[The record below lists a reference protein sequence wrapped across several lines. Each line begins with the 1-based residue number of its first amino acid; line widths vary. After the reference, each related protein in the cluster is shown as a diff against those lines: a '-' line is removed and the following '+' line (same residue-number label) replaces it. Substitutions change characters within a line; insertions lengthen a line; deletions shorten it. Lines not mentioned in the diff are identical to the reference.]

1 MQETT
6 SAKQLRSF
14 GLMVGGVFAVI
25 GLWPLLFGRNLRL
38 LAVIPAAAL
47 LFLGIIAPRSLCPV
61 YRLWMKLGHVLGTI
75 NTKIILTVTFYGLFM
90 PMGFI
95 MRRMGK
101 DPMRRGYDSN
111 ATTYRVPSSQRPGS
125 HMLRQF

>member
-14 GLMVGGVFAVI
+14 GLMVGGIFAVI
-25 GLWPLLFGRNLRL
+25 GLWPLVFGRNLRL
-38 LAVIPAAAL
+38 WAVIPAAAL
-47 LFLGIIAPRSLCPV
+47 LLLGMIAPRSLGAV
-61 YRLWMKLGHVLGTI
+61 YRMWMKIGHILGTI
-75 NTKIILTVTFYGLFM
+75 NTKIILSVTFYGLFV

-95 MRRMGK
+95 MRLRGK
-101 DPMRRGYDSN
+101 DPMRRGYDPN

>member
-1 MQETT
+1 MQETM

-14 GLMVGGVFAVI
+14 GLMVGGIFAVI
-25 GLWPLLFGRNLRL
+25 GLWPLLFGRSLRL
-38 LAVIPAAAL
+38 WALIPAAAL
-47 LFLGIIAPRSLCPV
+47 LFLGMVAPRSLGAV
-61 YRLWMKLGHVLGTI
+61 YRMWMKIGHILGTI
-75 NTKIILTVTFYGLFM
+75 NTKIILSVTFYGLFV

-95 MRRMGK
+95 MRLRGK
-101 DPMRRGYDSN
+101 DPMRRGYDPN